1 MKQLN
6 SENFTDKS
14 ACKASYLLKEAAE
27 RLTYTEVEELN
38 SLNFLYDIDQKD
50 VINLLLSIVADADN
64 QNELIEYLVN
74 WNTGT

>member
-1 MKQLN
+1 MIKLN
-6 SENFTDKS
+6 PEEFTDES
-14 ACKASYLLKEAAE
+14 AE
-27 RLTYTEVEELN
+27 RLTYIEVEELN
-38 SLNFLYDIDQKD
+38 SLNFLYDIDPKD

>member
-1 MKQLN
+1 MIKLN
-6 SENFTDKS
+6 PEEFTDES
-14 ACKASYLLKEAAE
+14 AE

-74 WNTGT
+74 WNTGKY

>member
-1 MKQLN
+1 MIKLN
-6 SENFTDKS
+6 PEEFTDES
-14 ACKASYLLKEAAE
+14 AE

-38 SLNFLYDIDQKD
+38 SLNFLYDIDPKD

-64 QNELIEYLVN
+64 QDELIEYLVN

>member
-1 MKQLN
+1 MIKLN
-6 SENFTDKS
+6 PEEFTDES
-14 ACKASYLLKEAAE
+14 AE

-64 QNELIEYLVN
+64 QDELIEYLVN
-74 WNTGT
+74 WNTGKY

>member
-1 MKQLN
+1 MIKLN
-6 SENFTDKS
+6 PEEFTDES
-14 ACKASYLLKEAAE
+14 AE

>member
-1 MKQLN
+1 MIKLN
-6 SENFTDKS
+6 PEEFTDES
-14 ACKASYLLKEAAE
+14 AE

-38 SLNFLYDIDQKD
+38 SLNFLYDIDPKD

>member
-1 MKQLN
+1 MIKLN
-6 SENFTDKS
+6 PEEFTDES
-14 ACKASYLLKEAAE
+14 AE
-27 RLTYTEVEELN
+27 RLTYIEVEELN

-50 VINLLLSIVADADN
+50 VINLLFSIIADADN

>member
-1 MKQLN
+1 MIKLN
-6 SENFTDKS
+6 LEEFTDES
-14 ACKASYLLKEAAE
+14 AE

-38 SLNFLYDIDQKD
+38 SLNFLYDIDPKD

>member
-1 MKQLN
+1 MIKLN
-6 SENFTDKS
+6 PEEFTDKS
-14 ACKASYLLKEAAE
+14 AE

-38 SLNFLYDIDQKD
+38 SLNFLYDIDPKD

>member
-1 MKQLN
+1 MIKLN
-6 SENFTDKS
+6 PEEFTDES
-14 ACKASYLLKEAAE
+14 AE

-64 QNELIEYLVN
+64 QDELIEYLVN

>member
-14 ACKASYLLKEAAE
+14 AFKASYLLKEAAE

-64 QNELIEYLVN
+64 QDELIEYLVN